1 MKVTKAELAE
11 FMDVEWTAFNDDG
24 TAMSNGSLHLSDVD
38 SLLDD
43 CSIMW
48 PELIDTESLELVSIE
63 LDCSLLRYDS
73 VRCAIG
79 TYAFRMPADGSIDFN
94 KVLRGWLKQKRKTST
109 SYICEVGADNL
120 AAFEDAMKALNIKIK
135 KV

>member
-1 MKVTKAELAE
+1 
-11 FMDVEWTAFNDDG
+11 
-24 TAMSNGSLHLSDVD
+24 MSDTD

-63 LDCSLLRYDS
+63 LDCSLLQYDS
-73 VRCAIG
+73 VRCSIG
-79 TYAFRMPADGSIDFN
+79 AYTFRMPADGSIDFN

-109 SYICEVGADNL
+109 SYICEVGVDNL
-120 AAFEDAMKALNIKIK
+120 AAFEEAMKALNIKIK